1 MPGKTKRVAA
11 APPQAADRPRADT
24 EIAADNIAPILEDG
38 DARAVPSA
46 LRTVA
51 DAAGGLEQAE
61 GIMRRYRRTL
71 RVLAT

>member
-1 MPGKTKRVAA
+1 MPGKTKRGAA

-24 EIAADNIAPILEDG
+24 EIAADIAPILEDG
-38 DARAVPSA
+38 DARAVPAA

-51 DAAGGLEQAE
+51 DAAGGLEKAE